1 MWAHRELGQNMKLWG
16 KPIVFGF
23 VLAQFEWLVDL
34 LKRPKNLIFE
44 FGQENP
50 LNINFYVL

>member
-1 MWAHRELGQNMKLWG
+1 MWAHRELCQNMKLWG

-23 VLAQFEWLVDL
+23 VLAQFECLFDL

-44 FGQENP
+44 FVQENP